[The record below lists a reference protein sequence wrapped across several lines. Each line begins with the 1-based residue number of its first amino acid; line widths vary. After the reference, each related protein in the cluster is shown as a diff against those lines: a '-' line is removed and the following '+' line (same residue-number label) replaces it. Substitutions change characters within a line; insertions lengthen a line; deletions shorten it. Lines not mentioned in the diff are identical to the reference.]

1 MKDNIYFSVYAL
13 KGYSSIMI
21 KLWIQHPGVKD
32 FLRLMNLL
40 SFLSFGTSCQEDRV
54 LWVETPKIQSC
65 FLLMVLNGLGQP
77 YVCLTREGT
86 FSVYWRI
93 LTWL

>member
-1 MKDNIYFSVYAL
+1 
-13 KGYSSIMI
+13 MI
-21 KLWIQHPGVKD
+21 KLWVQHPGVKD

-40 SFLSFGTSCQEDRV
+40 SFLSFGASCQEDRV

-65 FLLMVLNGLGQP
+65 FLLMVLNGLGQS
-77 YVCLTREGT
+77 YACLTWEGT